1 MASITRDSSGR
12 WRARYRDNDRKQH
25 SKRFDRKIDAQRWL
39 DQATTELTTGTWTD
53 PRRAARDVA
62 VWVQSCLDSK
72 IDLAASSRARSQQV
86 IDKYVRPKWA
96 GVELGR
102 LEHSKVQAWVAEL
115 SDAGLS
121 PRSVRKVVGTLSSA
135 CDAAIRD
142 RRLSINPCS
151 GVSFPKANP
160 VEKVFLTAEQV
171 EDLAGESGRHGEV
184 IVYTLAYCGLRWG
197 ELAGLRVQDVDPLRK
212 RLNIRQTIVVVGT
225 EVVVK
230 PPKDHEARSVP
241 VPSFLME
248 LLQDKI
254 ASRDQDDLVFTSPR
268 GAVLRGRNERRRWF
282 DQAAAEIGEPGLTPH
297 GLRHTAASIAIN
309 NGASVLAVQRM
320 LGHSSATVT
329 LDVYSDLFDS
339 DLDALGARLDA
350 VQRDAAESFA
360 SKVRPIA

>member
-25 SKRFDRKIDAQRWL
+25 SKRFDRKVDAQRWL

-53 PRRAARDVA
+53 PRRAAHDVA
-62 VWVQSCLDSK
+62 VWAQSWLDSK
-72 IDLAASSRARSQQV
+72 IGLAETSRLRTQQ
-86 IDKYVRPKWA
+86 IIEQHIKPKWA

-102 LEHSKVQAWVAEL
+102 VEHSKVQKWIAEL
-115 SDAGLS
+115 SKSGLS
-121 PRSVRKVVGTLSSA
+121 PRSVRKIVGVLSGA
-135 CDAAIRD
+135 CAAAIRD
-142 RRLSINPCS
+142 RRLAVNPCT
-151 GVSFPKANP
+151 GVSLPRPDP

-171 EDLAGESGRHGEV
+171 EDLAGESGRHGEP

-212 RLNIRQTIVVVGT
+212 RLNIRQTIVLAGK
-225 EVVVK
+225 EFVVK
-230 PPKDHEARSVP
+230 PPKSHEARSVP

-248 LLQDKI
+248 MISEKI
-254 ASRDQDDLVFTSPR
+254 AGRGPDDLVFTSPR
-268 GAVLRGRNERRRWF
+268 GAVLRGRNERRQWF
-282 DQAAAEIGEPGLTPH
+282 DQAADEIGEPGLTPH

-329 LDVYSDLFDS
+329 LDVYADLFDS

-350 VQRDAAESFA
+350 VQRNAAESFA